1 MNGTNP
7 LSACPNAYGLNA
19 GQIGWDGTNYLANPP
34 TAFPQSYL
42 GGTLS
47 PNTVSLPNATGLTG
61 IAAPFSQVG
70 GVTPVAPDLK
80 GQYLDMFGGSVEYE
94 VLRDMSVGFVYEGR
108 RLGNVIEDMSADDGI
123 HYFIANPSVSKPWT
137 YAGVVQDPRNATSTD
152 PTTEARYTTGFP
164 APSRSYD
171 GFTVKVVKNFSSNW
185 LAQASYTYSN
195 FRGNYPGLFRYE
207 NGQLDPNITSEYD
220 LVSLMSNKQGP
231 LPSDRP
237 NQVKAYGAY
246 HYDIDPRMYVV
257 GGLGVTAQEGQP
269 VSALGAHPLYGLGE
283 AFVLPRGMGGRL
295 PWLTNVDL
303 HGEYGY
309 TITAPYTVKF
319 TIDVFNLFNFQ
330 EAQFVDQN
338 YTLDT
343 VQPMVGAQCGSKN
356 AASKSDPLAALVQD
370 CPDLKYLRGAFTG
383 ALASPNPNWGR
394 PAAGP
399 NILYGFAAP
408 AYQLP
413 IRFRFGLALTF

>member
-1 MNGTNP
+1 MP
-7 LSACPNAYGLNA
+7 PN
-19 GQIGWDGTNYLANPP
+19 
-34 TAFPQSYL
+34 YL

-47 PNTVSLPNATGLTG
+47 PNGVTLPNATGLTG
-61 IAAPFSQVG
+61 IPAPFSQVG
-70 GVTPVAPDLK
+70 GVTPVDPNLK
-80 GQYLDMFGGSVEYE
+80 GQYIDMFGGSVEYE

-123 HYFIANPSVSKPWT
+123 HYFIANPASLGAVDLHGRR
-137 YAGVVQDPRNATSTD
+137 AGSRATPPRPTPSPERATGRRS
-152 PTTEARYTTGFP
+152 RIRR
-164 APSRSYD
+164 APID
-171 GFTVKVVKNFSSNW
+171 GFTFKVTKNFSSNW

-237 NQVKAYGAY
+237 NQVKVYGAY
-246 HYDIDPRMYVV
+246 HYDIDPQMYLV
-257 GGLGVTAQEGQP
+257 GGVGVSALEGQP
-269 VSALGAHPLYGLGE
+269 VNVLGAHPLYGLGE
-283 AFVLPRGMGGRL
+283 SFIVPRGMGGRL
-295 PWLTNVDL
+295 PWLTNLDL

-309 TITAPYTVKF
+309 TVSAPYTVKF
-319 TIDVFNLFNFQ
+319 TIDVFNVLNAQ
-330 EAQFVDQN
+330 SAQFVDQN
-338 YTLDT
+338 YTLDA
-343 VQPMVGAQCGSKN
+343 VQPMIGAQCGSKN
-356 AASKSDPLAALVQD
+356 AASKGDPLAAVLAD

-383 ALASPNPNWGR
+383 ALATPNPNWGR

-399 NILYGFAAP
+399 NVLRGFSAP